1 MNLVIERK
9 MLGSV
14 IERNSPEE
22 KLNPN
27 HQTLKRKKK
36 DEDENEEKGKG
47 QEIWLPRV
55 GIL

>member
-1 MNLVIERK
+1 MIERK